1 MTVLSE
7 LVRLYE
13 RMERQGKAPPPGY
26 SMENIGGKVVLDR
39 DGRVLRI
46 NRLGGADGKGKWQ
59 TKRKLRVP
67 APPRDRRGKKIVAGK
82 LWDPTPYSLG
92 VTALK
97 DEREKPV
104 LDETGKL
111 QPVCNDTTQ
120 RKHAAFVEANRALVA
135 GSDDP
140 GLAAFRAF
148 LDRWNPVAFADRAET
163 LDLLDENLVFWL
175 EGDTHED
182 GTPRYLHERDAARRL
197 LANAEGGEEE
207 GVCLITGRHAPI
219 IRLHPAIKLPDKNAQ
234 SSGVYLVSFNIG
246 SKSVL
251 GASSSF
257 GHEQGDNAPVSAG
270 AAFAYGAALNAL
282 LARDSGHSLRVGDT
296 TVAFWAEAAEAERA
310 ETLDGFLMGALDPP
324 DDAAEARRLRALI
337 DDIAKGRAP
346 AGAPELDPQTRVFIL
361 GLAPNAARLSVR
373 FWHPGRLGDFAANV
387 ARFWADLA
395 QEPPAWKGPPAA
407 WSLLC
412 ETAVQRKA
420 ENIPPRL
427 GGDLMRAVLTGADYP
442 RTLLSGVIMR
452 IRADGDINARRVAI
466 IAAHI
471 RRNLKEEKFPMS
483 LDRDN
488 PDPAYRLGRLF
499 AVLEGIQ
506 QAALPG
512 LNATIKDRYFAA
524 ASATPARVFPLLVK
538 TATHHLSNLR
548 KGDGGGL
555 AHWFEAEMGEI
566 WSGLAADLPRSL
578 NLEDQGRFIA
588 GYYHQRWAKKD
599 DSPPAD
605 GATGTPDTPLIE
617 TEGAD
622 Q

>member
-1 MTVLSE
+1 MTVLTE
-7 LVRLYE
+7 LARLYE

-26 SMENIGGKVVLDR
+26 SMENIGGEVVLGR
-39 DGRVLRI
+39 DGRVRRI
-46 NRLGGADGKGKWQ
+46 NRLGGADDKGRWRA
-59 TKRKLRVP
+59 RKMAVP
-67 APPRDRRGKKIVAGK
+67 AAVKRTSGIKPNL
-82 LWDPTPYSLG
+82 LWDKSEYSLG

-97 DEREKPV
+97 DDRKKPV
-104 LDETGKL
+104 PDEDGRP
-111 QPVCNDTTQ
+111 QPLCDDTTR

-148 LDRWNPVAFADRAET
+148 LDGWKPAAFADLAET
-163 LDLLDENLVFWL
+163 LELLDENLVFRL
-175 EGDTHED
+175 EGDRHED

-197 LANAEGGEEE
+197 LARSEGGEEE
-207 GVCLITGRHAPI
+207 GICLITGLHAPI
-219 IRLHPAIKLPDKNAQ
+219 ARLHPTIKGVAGAQ
-234 SSGVYLVSFNIG
+234 SSGAALVSFN
-246 SKSVL
+246 L
-251 GASSSF
+251 DAFTSF

-296 TVAFWAEAAEAERA
+296 SVAFWAEAAEAERA
-310 ETLDGFLMGALDPP
+310 ETLDALLMGTLNPP
-324 DDAAEARRLRALI
+324 DDATEAERLRAQI
-337 DDIAKGRAP
+337 ADIAAGRAP
-346 AGAPELDPQTRVFIL
+346 AGTPELDPQTRVFIL

-373 FWHPGRLGDFAANV
+373 FWYPGRLGDFAANV

-407 WSLLC
+407 WSLLH
-412 ETAVQRKA
+412 ETAAQRKA

-555 AHWFEAEMGEI
+555 ARWFEVEMGKI

-599 DSPPAD
+599 DSSPAD

-617 TEGAD
+617 TEGAE